1 MTKNEVKLIL
11 EKYSIT
17 EKNLEK
23 KATVLDSFT
32 FGDVKGNRLQSGKL
46 RSQFIIQLSMG
57 ASGEDL
63 VEVYED
69 QYILR
74 MVEDDF
80 WKVERGCQDDH
91 LDCICERIHGFE
103 EALKIAIQDYKKK
116 NNSTKQDSYQKIY
129 YGAPGSGKSWKTN
142 EIVKTYK
149 DTIRTTFH
157 PESDYSTFVGCYKP
171 KMESLKKV
179 NQYLTIDRLA
189 TILKAEYEA
198 AGEGSDKGKA
208 LAVDL
213 YAEKYYD
220 YLDGQF
226 GKVSL
231 AELVNKAG
239 LTKGYTVGLRDSINV
254 AKYHALQRQ
263 GEKHLVYTFVAQAFT
278 KAYVQAWEKY
288 AKKGNSAAEPQFL
301 VIEEINRGNCAQIFG
316 DLFQLLDRKNGFSE
330 YPIEADAD
338 LMDYLNDEFSK
349 RINVTELPDVERFDE
364 IKAGKILVL
373 PPNFYIWATM
383 NTSDQS
389 LFPMDSAFKRRWE
402 WQYVPIKK
410 DDEKVYKIAITDA
423 NGERYDWWTFLQKI
437 NKRIFE
443 ATQSEDKKLGY
454 FFAKPR
460 DGDEISLDV
469 FVNKVL
475 FYLYNDV
482 FKDDGLPDVVI
493 GDLADGKAGFAAFF
507 TDDGEIDE
515 ASVAKFLEAIVGVNE
530 KPADEN

>member
-1 MTKNEVKLIL
+1 MNNEKIV
-11 EKYSIT
+11 YHY
-17 EKNLEK
+17 NV
-23 KATVLDSFT
+23 ATL
-32 FGDVKGNRLQSGKL
+32 L
-46 RSQFIIQLSMG
+46 
-57 ASGEDL
+57 
-63 VEVYED
+63 
-69 QYILR
+69 
-74 MVEDDF
+74 EDDGACHDSSS
-80 WKVERGCQDDH
+80 V
-91 LDCICERIHGFE
+91 
-103 EALKIAIQDYKKK
+103 
-116 NNSTKQDSYQKIY
+116 NTQDSYQKIY

-142 EIVKTYK
+142 KIVKTYK

-171 KMESLKKV
+171 KMERVRRTVLV
-179 NQYLTIDRLA
+179 
-189 TILKAEYEA
+189 
-198 AGEGSDKGKA
+198 
-208 LAVDL
+208 
-213 YAEKYYD
+213 
-220 YLDGQF
+220 
-226 GKVSL
+226 GKVL
-231 AELVNKAG
+231 DFATGPEEILE
-239 LTKGYTVGLRDSINV
+239 
-254 AKYHALQRQ
+254 
-263 GEKHLVYTFVAQAFT
+263 EKRLVYTFVAQAFT

-288 AKKGNSAAEPQFL
+288 AKKGSGAAEPQFL

-410 DDEKVYKIAITDA
+410 DDKKVYEIVINDA

-507 TDDGEIDE
+507 TDEGKIDE